1 MRIGIGIDLS
11 TSYSC
16 VGVFRHGK
24 VEIIP
29 NEEGNRIT
37 PSYVAFTDE
46 EILIGG
52 AAKNQV
58 AMNPYNAVFNTQRLI
73 GRKYSDETVQADM
86 KNWSFKVINVAEKP
100 KIQVQY
106 KHETKVFTPEEIS
119 SLILAKMKE
128 IAETYLGQE
137 VTGAIIAVPAYFN
150 DAQRQATK
158 DAATIAGLIALRIT
172 NAPTLAAIGYG
183 VNKQLSSER
192 SVLIF
197 DLGGG
202 TFNVSILTIEEGIY
216 EVKST
221 AGDTHLG
228 GEDFGKYP
236 LRRKSHCR
244 NEDRRIKDY
253 RNAH

>member
-150 DAQRQATK
+150 DAQRQ
-158 DAATIAGLIALRIT
+158 
-172 NAPTLAAIGYG
+172 
-183 VNKQLSSER
+183 
-192 SVLIF
+192 
-197 DLGGG
+197 
-202 TFNVSILTIEEGIY
+202 
-216 EVKST
+216 
-221 AGDTHLG
+221 
-228 GEDFGKYP
+228 
-236 LRRKSHCR
+236 
-244 NEDRRIKDY
+244 
-253 RNAH
+253 